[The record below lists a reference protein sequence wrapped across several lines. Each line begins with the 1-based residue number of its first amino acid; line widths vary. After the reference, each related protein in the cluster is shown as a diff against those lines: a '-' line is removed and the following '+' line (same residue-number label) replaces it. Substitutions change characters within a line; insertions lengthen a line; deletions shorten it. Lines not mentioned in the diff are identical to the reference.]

1 MGKKLENIIDRETID
16 STKYLLEYSS
26 NPGEIINALCY
37 GNKINE
43 EFVSEFRKYITKE
56 NFSGSYRLEMSLVD
70 AHPDLFDENLYK
82 ESLMSEVK
90 EEVDLD
96 DILSIINA
104 LSGQTTPQN
113 NGPKEKVIDVS
124 RMSISGIS
132 RYLDSFGL
140 KDRIND
146 IYKSVQVAPKSE
158 IMDEDYISDLLNID
172 NALDELILI
181 RMTDSDFRQR
191 ILLLLSVSEG
201 SDMNP
206 ALMKYLSSD
215 IKENLLTGTS
225 VGADE
230 LIKTLCDSNDLGW
243 LIKMIDDAVDGVKS
257 YNTYS
262 GSLDLEM
269 VKLIGALPEDVA
281 TKLFKLKTLL
291 PNAFSYKVVAWSLE
305 NKSFNESQLIE
316 IVDTV
321 KKSGNLI
328 RLKTLAKHN
337 GYNNLLKLL

>member
-1 MGKKLENIIDRETID
+1 
-16 STKYLLEYSS
+16 
-26 NPGEIINALCY
+26 
-37 GNKINE
+37 
-43 EFVSEFRKYITKE
+43 
-56 NFSGSYRLEMSLVD
+56 
-70 AHPDLFDENLYK
+70 
-82 ESLMSEVK
+82 
-90 EEVDLD
+90 
-96 DILSIINA
+96 
-104 LSGQTTPQN
+104 
-113 NGPKEKVIDVS
+113 
-124 RMSISGIS
+124 
-132 RYLDSFGL
+132 
-140 KDRIND
+140 
-146 IYKSVQVAPKSE
+146 
-158 IMDEDYISDLLNID
+158 
-172 NALDELILI
+172 
-181 RMTDSDFRQR
+181 MTDSDFRQR

-201 SDMNP
+201 SNMNP

-243 LIKMIDDAVDGVKS
+243 QIKMIDDAVDGVKS
-257 YNTYS
+257 YNVYS

-269 VKLIGALPEDVA
+269 VKLIGALPEDVVI
-281 TKLFKLKTLL
+281 KLFKLKTLL

-305 NKSFNESQLIE
+305 NKSFSENQLIE